1 MTPEREPGK
10 EVAGVGAG
18 LAVCLCKACL
28 LSRNGWPWRRGENRL
43 HRVNKALDAK
53 HQKHAWSS
61 LWCSGLRIRHC
72 HYCGSGR
79 CDGVGSVPGSGNST
93 CPGHSQKDFLG
104 KICSPQRQVR
114 SVSLSKEGSLG
125 SKNEAHFG
133 C

>member
-43 HRVNKALDAK
+43 PRVNKALDAK

-61 LWCSGLRIRHC
+61 LVVQWVKDPALSLLWLRSLRWCGFSPWLRKFHMPRAQPK
-72 HYCGSGR
+72 R
-79 CDGVGSVPGSGNST
+79 FFRQDMLT
-93 CPGHSQKDFLG
+93 AETSQVCIVVEGG
-104 KICSPQRQVR
+104 KLR
-114 SVSLSKEGSLG
+114 
-125 SKNEAHFG
+125 
-133 C
+133 